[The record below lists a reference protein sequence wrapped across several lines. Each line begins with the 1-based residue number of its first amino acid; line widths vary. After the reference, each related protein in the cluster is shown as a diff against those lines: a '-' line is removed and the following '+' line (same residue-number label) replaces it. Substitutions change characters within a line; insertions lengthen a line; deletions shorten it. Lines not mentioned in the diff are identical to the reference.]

1 MLPHYQS
8 ELAAADVLFSMY
20 GDDLGDLFTG
30 ADTDWP
36 AVERL
41 AGEVW
46 SATELQK
53 LTGNGR
59 LWRGFAAKREWEPAI
74 TEAIRAFSAML
85 TARDAL
91 YEMLSIEEAAF
102 YGENWLSRQQQL
114 CQQIG
119 AHADMLREWTLWK
132 HLCEAARANAL
143 SPLIDAYEHG
153 LAHTVVEATYY
164 KGLYRTLIED
174 AVDHDPVLQT
184 FSGAV
189 FNEKIAQ
196 FRRIDQELT
205 QLTKSEIFYRLA
217 SKVPNFAK
225 EAAQSSEVGI
235 LQRAIRSGGRG
246 ISIRRLFEQIPNLLP
261 RLCPCMLMSPISAAQ
276 YLDPKREPFDI
287 VIFDEAPQLPT
298 CKAVG
303 ALARGQNA
311 IIVGDPKQMPPTS
324 FFSGNTVDEE
334 HLDEEDL
341 ESILEDCLALNMP
354 QTHLLWHYRSRHESL
369 ITFSNNQFYENK
381 LYTFPSVNDLESKV
395 SLIHVDGFFDRGKPA
410 KTARRQRQLSRN
422 SNGVAT
428 LLNAPDKVWVWS
440 PLISISKT

>member
-1 MLPHYQS
+1 M
-8 ELAAADVLFSMY
+8 
-20 GDDLGDLFTG
+20 
-30 ADTDWP
+30 
-36 AVERL
+36 ERL